1 MMATFSVDIK
11 KEIEKDKIIH
21 AKPLLK
27 SLVIINITSFSLNY
41 NLTRFNQITNRF
53 NAYHSI
59 LEKTKAFRMILSWHL
74 VFVDTIWTFLRLK
87 MNCSAWLTVTTIF
100 SLAFYFTILVS
111 SKHRVECFSAVV
123 VVLLIRS
130 KALNTR
136 NSASSSIYAA
146 TRISVCLAYGRGMAT
161 TWNHG

>member
-1 MMATFSVDIK
+1 MAAMFTIDLRFYDGNVLSRYK

-59 LEKTKAFRMILSWHL
+59 LEKTKAFRMILS
-74 VFVDTIWTFLRLK
+74 
-87 MNCSAWLTVTTIF
+87 
-100 SLAFYFTILVS
+100 
-111 SKHRVECFSAVV
+111 
-123 VVLLIRS
+123 
-130 KALNTR
+130 
-136 NSASSSIYAA
+136 
-146 TRISVCLAYGRGMAT
+146 
-161 TWNHG
+161 